1 MHILIVEDDLMLG
14 EGLQVGL
21 RQAGFQPEW
30 VKDGE
35 AAWQTLR
42 HESFSAVVL
51 DLGLPKMDG
60 LEVLKRLRSRGS
72 ATPPMRSTSCTPLS
86 SGVCARSSSGWDS
99 VRRLPSSLWHWAS
112 LRLWLSSC
120 IGSSRSR

>member
-60 LEVLKRLRSRGS
+60 
-72 ATPPMRSTSCTPLS
+72 A
-86 SGVCARSSSGWDS
+86 CAR
-99 VRRLPSSLWHWAS
+99 
-112 LRLWLSSC
+112 
-120 IGSSRSR
+120 